1 MRITT
6 PVPSTQTAGNLFASI
21 VKWITLAG
29 MAAVHSM
36 VHRAARADFNVRAG
50 QGRTGVILRRR
61 PCFLPAGLA
70 AKLPRFR
77 GYASA
82 SHAGDLC
89 FAGLSAEWVF
99 QQIPSGNPP

>member
-6 PVPSTQTAGNLFASI
+6 PIPSTQTAGNLFAPL

-29 MAAVHSM
+29 MAAVHST

-61 PCFLPAGLA
+61 PCF
-70 AKLPRFR
+70 
-77 GYASA
+77 
-82 SHAGDLC
+82 
-89 FAGLSAEWVF
+89 FAGWIGRETSAHPLICLKPRTLV
-99 QQIPSGNPP
+99 ICVSRDCLLNAHSSKSR